1 VKLASKNGRPSFLHH
16 PIQRLYL
23 LEIHQEID
31 KLLTTDKKDTADSPE
46 APDDIDS
53 NPENE
58 EDYRGQC
65 VGRPKRAAAQKSE
78 ERRDCGSRN
87 LLKRCK

>member
-1 VKLASKNGRPSFLHH
+1 VKLASKNGRPSFLHR
-16 PIQRLYL
+16 PIQHLYP

-31 KLLTTDKKDTADSPE
+31 KKLLTTDKDTVDSPE

-53 NPENE
+53 NPESE
-58 EDYRGQC
+58 EDQRGQC

-78 ERRDCGSRN
+78 ERR
-87 LLKRCK
+87 